1 MGYFFYFSN
10 YFFVKM
16 YSISNSEYE
25 MIRKTIK
32 SRAFKINH
40 WEQSTIFDDE
50 FGIFTFL
57 SRKCFRATYIL
68 TFLVHH

>member
-1 MGYFFYFSN
+1 MNSKF
-10 YFFVKM
+10 
-16 YSISNSEYE
+16 NSEYE

-40 WEQSTIFDDE
+40 WEQNTIFDDE

-57 SRKCFRATYIL
+57 STNCFRATYVL
-68 TFLVHH
+68 HTNNFSTSVK